1 LVLDESE
8 DGSISGGPA
17 GDFVRRLPGLAL
29 HRIEPERRGK
39 IAALA
44 DALGQVQLAPPAP
57 FTDGHLLP
65 IGMTEEPVWPF
76 PQRAR
81 RQLAISPFLT
91 RPALRA
97 LEPVSKQR
105 TLVSRAES
113 LDLLGADAVAGWDVA
128 VLQRLSE
135 PDALET
141 EATLNPAGEATLA
154 EATAAAAQTVP
165 TEPSAQNRD
174 SFADPR
180 QGLHAKTFVFDLA
193 GSRSQVVTGSANLT
207 ASPWGSNVEFGAVL
221 YGPTK
226 SCGVRST
233 LHGSAEAPGL
243 AQVRQPY
250 TPTTPDGLD
259 DATIEQS
266 YLLEQFHRQLAAA
279 DPVLEITTGEE
290 AVTCEL
296 TLTVPDDPPGRT
308 RIWPIALPKD
318 AHARTLDE

>member
-141 EATLNPAGEATLA
+141 EATLNPATDQATPA
-154 EATAAAAQTVP
+154 EATAAAAQTLSN
-165 TEPSAQNRD
+165 EP
-174 SFADPR
+174 
-180 QGLHAKTFVFDLA
+180 
-193 GSRSQVVTGSANLT
+193 
-207 ASPWGSNVEFGAVL
+207 
-221 YGPTK
+221 
-226 SCGVRST
+226 
-233 LHGSAEAPGL
+233 
-243 AQVRQPY
+243 
-250 TPTTPDGLD
+250 
-259 DATIEQS
+259 
-266 YLLEQFHRQLAAA
+266 
-279 DPVLEITTGEE
+279 
-290 AVTCEL
+290 
-296 TLTVPDDPPGRT
+296 
-308 RIWPIALPKD
+308 
-318 AHARTLDE
+318 